1 MKIVLDTDII
11 LSDFITQGLSSRV
24 IDICIDKH
32 QLFISQWIVNEV
44 IEKLNTKFKTPK
56 KELKRVKDLL
66 LTAFRFI
73 QPEGE
78 IPDLCKDK
86 DDNNILY
93 LAQYID
99 ADLIITGDKDL
110 LELKIIKKSMIIN
123 PRTFMEKYHNMH

>member
-11 LSDFITQGLSSRV
+11 LSAFITQGLSSRV

-73 QPEGE
+73 QPEG
-78 IPDLCKDK
+78 
-86 DDNNILY
+86 
-93 LAQYID
+93 
-99 ADLIITGDKDL
+99 
-110 LELKIIKKSMIIN
+110 
-123 PRTFMEKYHNMH
+123 